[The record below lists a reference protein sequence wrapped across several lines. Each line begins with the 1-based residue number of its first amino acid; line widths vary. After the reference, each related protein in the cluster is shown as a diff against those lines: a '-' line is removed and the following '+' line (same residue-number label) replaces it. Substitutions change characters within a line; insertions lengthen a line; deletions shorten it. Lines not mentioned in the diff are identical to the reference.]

1 MAKPSKKS
9 GNKHFKE
16 FSKCVITAMIIMWF
30 LIALL
35 GIAVTIYQLLNTP
48 DYVSIES
55 LYNYVGLPM
64 TGGIVGYLLKS
75 AIENHQKMKKLSDSV
90 LPETESGTENTETNG

>member
-1 MAKPSKKS
+1 MSKRSKKS
-9 GNKHFKE
+9 SSKHFKE

-64 TGGIVGYLLKS
+64 TGGIIGYLLKS

-90 LPETESGTENTETNG
+90 PDETENDAL